1 MVMAKGCTPA
11 LAVLAVWQMESVQ
24 FYQNACLQG
33 DGAMREATFL
43 SKRTKPSFPS
53 QTSPHLTCSDSYT
66 LQLLTMGILPLASV
80 QLLISSSFPLKMISL
95 TCPCKRSNLM
105 HVKKV

>member
-1 MVMAKGCTPA
+1 MVMVKGCTPA
-11 LAVLAVWQMESVQ
+11 LAVLTVWQMESVQ
-24 FYQNACLQG
+24 FIKILVY
-33 DGAMREATFL
+33 RETVQCVKQRFCQREL
-43 SKRTKPSFPS
+43 SLRSLPKV
-53 QTSPHLTCSDSYT
+53 HLTCSDSYT

-105 HVKKV
+105 HLKKV